1 MNFSHGLLLFGVVL
15 ACYNLGT
22 IWFCQ
27 LVIYPLFAKVGAED
41 YIDYHKSYSSW
52 IPLPIILPGF
62 ASFFLPIALVF
73 LRPESVPLSIALA
86 NAACGLL
93 SLIVTVALQ
102 IPRHARLEKSGK
114 QEKVIQQLISY
125 NWLRTF
131 GITGSAC
138 LTIAMLTL
146 AFAPAQL

>member
-1 MNFSHGLLLFGVVL
+1 
-15 ACYNLGT
+15 
-22 IWFCQ
+22 
-27 LVIYPLFAKVGAED
+27 VIYPLFAKVRAED

-52 IPLPIILPGF
+52 IPLPVILPGF
-62 ASFFLPIALVF
+62 ASFFLP
-73 LRPESVPLSIALA
+73 IALA

-102 IPRHARLEKSGK
+102 IPRHARLEKGSK
-114 QEKVIQQLISY
+114 QESTIQQLISY

-138 LTIAMLTL
+138 LTIAMLTR
-146 AFAPAQL
+146 AFAPVQL